1 MPMLNDAT
9 EPLKREV
16 GARPVEQPRCDRR
29 DNVVQSREIPIV
41 QTTAADQLP
50 DAFDRIEFGTV
61 RRQEMKAEMSCN
73 IFSPL
78 LVQAGVVVTGVV
90 DNHDNGPARVAADTF
105 DLLEEIP
112 AGIGVE
118 HAFRSGHNKFAIPK
132 SHRTE
137 IADALAGWGVQADG
151 IGHFR
156 WNPHSAARS
165 MLLKMHFIHCPQIE
179 IILARQDAE
188 FFYAR
193 FAIRDWIWR
202 PVAAVCAAENLIG
215 ETIAD
220 TDEPSASLRAFGQD
234 TPTASVHPT
243 SVSVVQTWLDWNATQ
258 LRLVRSGDRSAERA
272 VQIAAPRTSQPI
284 RQFRNVAPSL
294 RLTGRNHPT
303 IGRLLGKSFR
313 EPPAKLH
320 EADGRS
326 VRCHCVGSHPGEP

>member
-9 EPLKREV
+9 ETLKREV

-50 DAFDRIEFGTV
+50 DAFDRIKFRAV
-61 RRQEMKAEMSCN
+61 RRQEMQAEMCCD
-73 IFSPL
+73 FVPPL
-78 LVQAGVVVTGVV
+78 LVEARVVVTGVV
-90 DNHDNGPARVAADTF
+90 DNHDNGPARAAADSF

-118 HAFRSGHNKFAIPK
+118 HAFRSGHNEFAIPK

-137 IADALAGWGVQADG
+137 IADALTGWGVQADG

-156 WNPHSAARS
+156 WNPHSTTRS
-165 MLLKMHFIHCPQIE
+165 MLLKMHFIHCPKIE

-202 PVAAVCAAENLIG
+202 PVAAVCAAENPDAEIV
-215 ETIAD
+215 AD
-220 TDEPSASLRAFGQD
+220 TDELSASHHAFGQD

-243 SVSVVQTWLDWNATQ
+243 SESVVQTWMDWNVRQ
-258 LRLVRSGDRSAERA
+258 PRLGRFGGRSAERVA
-272 VQIAAPRTSQPI
+272 PISAPRTSRPI
-284 RQFRNVAPSL
+284 RESQNAAPSL
-294 RLTGRNHPT
+294 RLSEGNHPT
-303 IGRLLGKSFR
+303 IGRLPGRSFR
-313 EPPAKLH
+313 GPPARLH
-320 EADGRS
+320 EADGRIE
-326 VRCHCVGSHPGEP
+326 RCRCVGSHTGEP